1 MKRKLTADNGNQEG
15 KENLP
20 ERHSSKSADEATSH
34 LAPSRPRKRRKVS
47 PQQEQL
53 PSVATQPQAGPSTGV
68 QRCRLGGGQCEY
80 QLTKNFDQDW
90 DHLKME
96 HGDRNDDNL
105 FACTYPGCAGYPSKD
120 TSGYEK
126 KQSLNRHVMSVHW
139 TGEVRC
145 HWPGCDK
152 VYPRKDQVT
161 THIRRFHEK
170 IPAATGIKKAPKR
183 TKK

>member
-1 MKRKLTADNGNQEG
+1 MKRKHIQDNGNQEE

-20 ERHSSKSADEATSH
+20 ERHSSKSVDETTSRP
-34 LAPSRPRKRRKVS
+34 APSRPRKRRKVS
-47 PQQEQL
+47 HQQEELQ
-53 PSVATQPQAGPSTGV
+53 SVATPPQAGPSTGA
-68 QRCRLGGGQCEY
+68 QRCRLGSGQCEY
-80 QLTKNFDQDW
+80 QLTKNFDKDW
-90 DHLKME
+90 DHLKKE

-105 FACTYPGCAGYPSKD
+105 FACTYPGCTGYPSKE

-170 IPAATGIKKAPKR
+170 KQAKGIKKAPKR